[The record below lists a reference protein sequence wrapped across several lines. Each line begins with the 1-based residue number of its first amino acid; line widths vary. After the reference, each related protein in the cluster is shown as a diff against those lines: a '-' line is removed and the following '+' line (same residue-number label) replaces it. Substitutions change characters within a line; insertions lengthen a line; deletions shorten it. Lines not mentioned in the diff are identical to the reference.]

1 MEPNQDNGNRIS
13 RKSFLRICGS
23 VIAGGSILGVTGN
36 LLWKM
41 FTRPDDIFYGVDK
54 KSTTINRS
62 HVNNIVS
69 PYRKVS
75 AFKISDQID
84 AFDLYEGRLI
94 VAAPNNIYVYEPSG
108 ALVSN
113 FPVGSSVRDVTVD
126 DDRVYLLYPTRV
138 EVYDLEGGWIRDWE
152 ACSEESDYC
161 SLTVLSGNVF
171 VTDAANKNIC
181 MYTIEGGFVK
191 FIQSPS
197 GFIVPSYSFGIT
209 NIDGVV
215 YCSNPGRH
223 LVESY
228 SPEGEYISSFGKPG
242 GAAGLFSGC
251 CNPVYLAGTPTGEI
265 ITSEKGIPRISCYGK
280 NGEFHSVL
288 LDEKALGGGHAA
300 YEVRVW
306 DDKLVVAGGMA
317 RKGEGTEASLFW
329 QIDPNVC
336 TQCGRCETHCVL
348 PVSAVKCIHANK
360 VCGYCDLC
368 GGYYRTNVKEL
379 NTAAENMMCPTGAI
393 LRKFVEDPY
402 FEYTIDE
409 DLCNGCGKCV
419 KGCSSFGNG
428 SLYLQIKQDLCLN
441 CNECQISTVCAS
453 GAITRVPYAT
463 AYKLKG

>member
-62 HVNNIVS
+62 HVNTIVS

-288 LDEKALGGGHAA
+288 LDEKTLGGGHAA

-306 DDKLVVAGGMA
+306 DDKLVVAGKDALSIFQYDKKLAVQTACSTCG
-317 RKGEGTEASLFW
+317 
-329 QIDPNVC
+329 ID
-336 TQCGRCETHCVL
+336 
-348 PVSAVKCIHANK
+348 
-360 VCGYCDLC
+360 
-368 GGYYRTNVKEL
+368 
-379 NTAAENMMCPTGAI
+379 CPLKIG
-393 LRKFVEDPY
+393 V
-402 FEYTIDE
+402 TI
-409 DLCNGCGKCV
+409 
-419 KGCSSFGNG
+419 
-428 SLYLQIKQDLCLN
+428 
-441 CNECQISTVCAS
+441 
-453 GAITRVPYAT
+453 
-463 AYKLKG
+463 